1 MSESTQPASV
11 TIATLLKDVQSTPE
25 SAFDLEL
32 IAGSTGLPR
41 RITNS
46 QPQKTGLA
54 LAGFDGYLRP
64 GRALIL
70 GESEIRYLES
80 LGSDAC
86 RDTLGRVLSHDLPC
100 IVVTQG
106 LAAPPALLEAADR
119 HGVPVLTTKAATPEA
134 MARLITVLDS
144 RLAARTMVHGVLM
157 DILGLGVLVIGESG
171 IGKSECALDLI
182 VRGHR
187 LVADDAV
194 ELRCRAAAFV
204 LGRSPDAT
212 RQHMEI
218 RGLGLINV
226 QDLFGV
232 ASTRTSKRVELV
244 VQLERWEPGRE
255 YRPAG
260 PRRPAVRGVGRPH
273 PHDSHAGRTGSER
286 RDPGRSR
293 GTQPVAQV
301 AWSQRRRATRQEARP
316 PSGRTRCH
324 RRRRRRSGGVLMRE
338 KRHAARRAAR
348 TAVTSRFV
356 VLTGLS
362 GSGKS
367 QAIRALED
375 LGYFCVDN
383 LPVMLLP
390 MLAELTLRA
399 GTEIAR
405 AAVVVDVR
413 EGKLL
418 REFPGIYRK
427 MKAIRGLNPVL
438 IFLESTEETLVRRF
452 SETRRPHP
460 LAPDRSALEGIREEK
475 KAMRAIRRLADHI
488 VDTSEMT
495 VHELR
500 HAFTNVGSGR
510 APGSQL
516 VVTVLSFGFKHGI
529 PVDSDLLFDVRF
541 LPNPHFVPEL
551 RPHTG
556 RDPRVVE
563 FLDRAPATH
572 EFLDHTLNLLKF
584 LVPQYVTE
592 GKSYLTVG
600 IGCTGGRHRSVAI
613 AEALKKG
620 LSGIPGVRVRVK
632 HRDIANE

>member
-1 MSESTQPASV
+1 
-11 TIATLLKDVQSTPE
+11 
-25 SAFDLEL
+25 
-32 IAGSTGLPR
+32 
-41 RITNS
+41 
-46 QPQKTGLA
+46 
-54 LAGFDGYLRP
+54 
-64 GRALIL
+64 
-70 GESEIRYLES
+70 
-80 LGSDAC
+80 
-86 RDTLGRVLSHDLPC
+86 
-100 IVVTQG
+100 
-106 LAAPPALLEAADR
+106 
-119 HGVPVLTTKAATPEA
+119 
-134 MARLITVLDS
+134 
-144 RLAARTMVHGVLM
+144 
-157 DILGLGVLVIGESG
+157 
-171 IGKSECALDLI
+171 
-182 VRGHR
+182 
-187 LVADDAV
+187 
-194 ELRCRAAAFV
+194 
-204 LGRSPDAT
+204 
-212 RQHMEI
+212 
-218 RGLGLINV
+218 
-226 QDLFGV
+226 
-232 ASTRTSKRVELV
+232 
-244 VQLERWEPGRE
+244 
-255 YRPAG
+255 
-260 PRRPAVRGVGRPH
+260 
-273 PHDSHAGRTGSER
+273 
-286 RDPGRSR
+286 
-293 GTQPVAQV
+293 
-301 AWSQRRRATRQEARP
+301 
-316 PSGRTRCH
+316 
-324 RRRRRRSGGVLMRE
+324 MRE

-418 REFPGIYRK
+418 KEFPEIFRK
-427 MKAIRGLNPVL
+427 LKAIRGLNPVL
-438 IFLESTEETLVRRF
+438 IFLEATEPALVRRF

-460 LAPDRSALEGIREEK
+460 LAPDRSALEGIREER
-475 KAMRAIRRLADHI
+475 KAMKAIRAMADHI
-488 VDTSEMT
+488 VDTSDMT

-500 HAFTNVGSGR
+500 HAFTGVASGR

-556 RDPRVVE
+556 RDPEVNE
-563 FLDRAPATH
+563 FLERAPATH
-572 EFLDHTLNLLKF
+572 QFLDHTLNLLKF
-584 LVPQYVTE
+584 LFPQYVTE
-592 GKSYLTVG
+592 GKTYLTVG
-600 IGCTGGRHRSVAI
+600 IGCTGGRHRSVAV